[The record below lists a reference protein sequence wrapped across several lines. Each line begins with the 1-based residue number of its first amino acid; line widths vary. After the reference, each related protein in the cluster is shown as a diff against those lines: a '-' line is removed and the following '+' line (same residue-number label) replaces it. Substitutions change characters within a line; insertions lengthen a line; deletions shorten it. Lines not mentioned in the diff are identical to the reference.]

1 MKASPSD
8 QRTPPYLGRERE
20 VVRTFGWPLKRR
32 GSQRDSKQDK
42 LHFTHPCADLA
53 TNATGMSGFLESVG
67 NVCKGTLVVLCTP
80 VLIPHAVYR
89 NKCARRVPFAAEI
102 EDEAMDEGVRRKR
115 QSNLTNRGD

>member
-1 MKASPSD
+1 
-8 QRTPPYLGRERE
+8 
-20 VVRTFGWPLKRR
+20 
-32 GSQRDSKQDK
+32 
-42 LHFTHPCADLA
+42 
-53 TNATGMSGFLESVG
+53 MSGFLESVG

-115 QSNLTNRGD
+115 QSNLTTGGTKPCVLSYALYRGEKSYGSGGENCWKECRYEKLLSGKRAFVHTYE